1 MHVLIVEDNAVLRR
15 TLARTIRGFGLA
27 TVEAGSSPAA
37 LALLTLDERVGV
49 VLLDINLPGADG
61 ISVLE
66 AIRATPALEHV
77 KVLMCTAADDLESA
91 LLAVTGGAAAY
102 LVKPI
107 AVETLRERLT
117 ALGALPAFAP

>member
-1 MHVLIVEDNAVLRR
+1 MHVLIVEDNVVLRSA
-15 TLARTIRGFGLA
+15 LARTLRGFGLT
-27 TVEAGSSPAA
+27 TVEAGSGPAA
-37 LALLTLDERVGV
+37 LAVLTLDERITV

-66 AIRATPALEHV
+66 AIRAMPALAHV

-91 LLAVTGGAAAY
+91 LLAVTGGAASY
-102 LVKPI
+102 LVKPV

-117 ALGALPAFAP
+117 ALGALPAMAP